1 VDFQSIRFV
10 LWVALPGLCALW
22 AFRLWRL
29 GLATRYPLLTA
40 YLAGEIL
47 LDISGY
53 LIVRFVGPGSQL
65 YGYFWPASRL
75 LTSTLFFLVLLEVYR
90 HLVEGYAG
98 LQKLGQLVLYAAVAL
113 AGAIVLGS
121 TFLDPSADLQSL
133 WGFWAAEE
141 RSVYLA
147 LTAVSLVLLAFAVFF
162 QLALSR
168 NVVILFAVFN
178 LMFIGQALLWTLQNF
193 LANLAK
199 SHGADYSAI
208 RPLAGACWYVLCV
221 LGGTILFSA
230 AGEHRRYWLARTGAS
245 GAGRRVEELN
255 RTLLNVFR
263 L

>member
-1 VDFQSIRFV
+1 
-10 LWVALPGLCALW
+10 
-22 AFRLWRL
+22 
-29 GLATRYPLLTA
+29 
-40 YLAGEIL
+40 
-47 LDISGY
+47 
-53 LIVRFVGPGSQL
+53 
-65 YGYFWPASRL
+65 
-75 LTSTLFFLVLLEVYR
+75 
-90 HLVEGYAG
+90 
-98 LQKLGQLVLYAAVAL
+98 
-113 AGAIVLGS
+113 
-121 TFLDPSADLQSL
+121 
-133 WGFWAAEE
+133 
-141 RSVYLA
+141 
-147 LTAVSLVLLAFAVFF
+147 VSLVLLAFAVFF

>member
-1 VDFQSIRFV
+1 MDFQSIRFV

-193 LANLAK
+193 LATLA
-199 SHGADYSAI
+199 SSQGASYSGI
-208 RPLAGACWYVLCV
+208 RPLAGACWYSLCF

-230 AGEHRRYWLARTGAS
+230 AGERRHYSLVRTPES
-245 GAGRRVEELN
+245 GVSRRVEELN